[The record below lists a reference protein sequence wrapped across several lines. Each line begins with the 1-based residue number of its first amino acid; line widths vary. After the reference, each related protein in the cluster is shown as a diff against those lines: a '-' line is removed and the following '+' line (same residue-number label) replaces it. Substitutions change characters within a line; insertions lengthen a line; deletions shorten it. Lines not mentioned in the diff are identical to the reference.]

1 MANSNTASIDAAT
14 PATATVRTLTG
25 TVVSSKM
32 QKTIAVV
39 VERLVKHP
47 QYGKYIRRTTKLL
60 AHDEDNTCRIGDLVT
75 ITECR
80 PYSRHKAWKL
90 VGILRRAEVTTE
102 TPAES
107 MTEATGAAG

>member
-1 MANSNTASIDAAT
+1 MSTTNSSPAVSAAKDNADQVVG
-14 PATATVRTLTG
+14 PIKSLTG

-47 QYGKYIRRTTKLL
+47 QYGKYVRRTTKLL
-60 AHDEDNTCRIGDLVT
+60 AHDEGNVSRAGDLVS

-80 PYSRHKAWKL
+80 PYSKRKAWRL
-90 VGILRRAEVTTE
+90 VEVLRRAE
-102 TPAES
+102 AS
-107 MTEATGAAG
+107 GKA